1 MKTILLCICLIVIS
15 AAGCGRTPVQNDAEI
30 SRHLSTVKDAAADS
44 AAMSSAGPA
53 GQTGGKDPAAAD
65 SSAEVSAAETS
76 AAAKTSGETAAAESV
91 TLYVR
96 HALWNLYVCQS
107 NAESECFIAYDF
119 H

>member
-30 SRHLSTVKDAAADS
+30 SRHLSTVQDAAADS

-53 GQTGGKDPAAAD
+53 GQTGGKDPAAED

-76 AAAKTSGETAAAESV
+76 AAANTSGAQKARILPPEKRRRLPLSAG
-91 TLYVR
+91 
-96 HALWNLYVCQS
+96 
-107 NAESECFIAYDF
+107 
-119 H
+119 